1 MACGQ
6 NDGII
11 IVSFFGSGVHHLRRG
26 RHHFAI
32 DRTSCGDNLQPAI
45 ILALCTTQ
53 VEIAH
58 EELGGRLPRDTRV
71 QLRSVERA
79 FVRSAIQESSTLRG
93 GGQGRRGDVEKT
105 VAPATVRRVLCRGS
119 RTEKDVK
126 R

>member
-1 MACGQ
+1 MASSSS
-6 NDGII
+6 
-11 IVSFFGSGVHHLRRG
+11 VSLGVGFTICAEG

-71 QLRSVERA
+71 ELRSLERA
-79 FVRSAIQESSTLRG
+79 FVRSAPQESSTLRG
-93 GGQGRRGDVEKT
+93 GGQGCRGDVGKT
-105 VAPATVRRVLCRGS
+105 VAPAAVIRVLAEEAEQR
-119 RTEKDVK
+119 RM
-126 R
+126 